1 MAARGGCVAKLLGVL
16 FMVLAAISKLAS
28 FHCCNVGPK
37 SFAAAAALLLLLSIA
52 VNSCPYCGGA
62 CKEGECGHDHEHGPG
77 EGKK

>member
-16 FMVLAAISKLAS
+16 FMVLAALSKLCA
-28 FHCCNVGPK
+28 FHAGTVGPK

-62 CKEGECGHDHEHGPG
+62 CKDEHEHGPD